1 MPEKKSSPGKYQNNE
16 IQGMI
21 EKVRKEQLQRFNIL
35 KAKRIYLKQ
44 LENELYEKQSKQ
56 EMNDFDADIEG
67 QYYHL
72 VKDYEIK

>member
-44 LENELYEKQSKQ
+44 LENELYEKYQ
-56 EMNDFDADIEG
+56 F
-67 QYYHL
+67 Y
-72 VKDYEIK
+72 